1 MLTQAKRS
9 EEASYGA
16 PNDRDRGRTGGART
30 CRQQWCAPRR
40 SATRFLAPTSSMCPK
55 GGPAIE
61 VSRTSLRRFPYL
73 AVLGGVA
80 GVGLLVLLVIS
91 VLIVSDD
98 SRRPAVEMQQA
109 PSTSAAPTRAVT
121 LAPTSAGVPAMPA
134 PEPAQPGPSE
144 VPTPQDQPPVQVM
157 APQAP
162 RSAETMRPE
171 PPPPPPLQMFSA
183 LTPVVSKHVP
193 RGSIERWESGLSP
206 WVCRASCLAL
216 LRFSFATY
224 NVPPRYSSAGRY

>member
-1 MLTQAKRS
+1 MTETEVALAVRALAANS
-9 EEASYGA
+9 GA
-16 PNDRDRGRTGGART
+16 PTAERDEVFGADVVNVPEG
-30 CRQQWCAPRR
+30 W
-40 SATRFLAPTSSMCPK
+40 TRD
-55 GGPAIE
+55 E
-61 VSRTSLRRFPYL
+61 VSRTSLRRFPYI

-121 LAPTSAGVPAMPA
+121 LAPTSAGAPAMPA

-171 PPPPPPLQMFSA
+171 PPPPPPLQMF
-183 LTPVVSKHVP
+183 P
-193 RGSIERWESGLSP
+193 RLRRWFPNMFPEGQSSVGIGLSP
-206 WVCRASCLAL
+206 WVCRPAAWLC
-216 LRFSFATY
+216 
-224 NVPPRYSSAGRY
+224 